1 MPSIKHYV
9 HRLLEPAESGDLPSK
24 SVDLFLIGLILANCL
39 MAVLETL
46 PAAGRFSGQFAWF
59 EAVSVGIF
67 TVEYLL
73 RLWSCVATGRSPFR
87 GRLKY
92 ALHPMMLIDLLA
104 ILPFYLIFLG
114 VDLRTARIFR
124 LLRFF
129 RIAKLSRYSRAMR
142 MLGRAMVSRKEHL
155 VMAFLLGAFA
165 LVVSATLMYYAEHA
179 AQPEMFSSIPASFWW
194 AVTTLTTVGYGDAYP
209 VTTLG
214 RVIGGFSQVIGVGL
228 LALPMGILASAFLE
242 DPGEGG
248 EKAVTGVCPH
258 CGKDIGTQD

>member
-1 MPSIKHYV
+1 MPSIKHTV
-9 HRLLEPAESGDLPSK
+9 HRLLEPAESGDWPSK
-24 SVDLFLIGLILANCL
+24 SVDLFLIGLILTNCTV
-39 MAVLETL
+39 AVLETL
-46 PAAGRFSGQFAWF
+46 PAAGRFSGELAWF
-59 EAVSVGIF
+59 ETVSVGIF

-73 RLWSCVATGRSPFR
+73 RLWSCTAVGWGPFR

-92 ALHPMMLIDLLA
+92 ALRPMMLIDLLA
-104 ILPFYLIFLG
+104 ILPFYLVFLG
-114 VDLRTARIFR
+114 LDLRAARIFR

-179 AQPEMFSSIPASFWW
+179 AQPEVFSSIPASFWW

-209 VTTLG
+209 VTLLG
-214 RVIGGFSQVIGVGL
+214 KVIGGFSQVLGVGL

-242 DPGEGG
+242 VRGEEG
-248 EKAVTGVCPH
+248 EEAMTTVCPH
-258 CGKDIGTQD
+258 CGEEIDIQQ